1 MSVRVRVFL
10 HSLIYEKRI
19 QKENTNVVQGYHPI

>member
-19 QKENTNVVQGYHPI
+19 KTKNTNVVQGYHPI